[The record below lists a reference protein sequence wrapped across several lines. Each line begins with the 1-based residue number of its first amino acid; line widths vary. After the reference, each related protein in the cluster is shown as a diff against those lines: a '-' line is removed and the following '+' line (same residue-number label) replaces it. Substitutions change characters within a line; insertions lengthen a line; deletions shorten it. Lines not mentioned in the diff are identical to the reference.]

1 MKRVLAVD
9 ILRFVSAFMV
19 VLFHSNYFCKDIVNI
34 IPRYAVP
41 VFFMISGFFMYESDI
56 QRFKERLNRSI
67 IKMIVITLVASL
79 FFFFFYLPLYLR
91 DGFPP
96 LNTYINFIV
105 FNENPFAFHLW
116 YLTAFLYV
124 LMLFRALVGTHV
136 LKGIISYSP
145 FLLLINLLLG
155 ELGFLFW
162 IDSLPNYMLRDF
174 LLEGLPCYS
183 LGCLISINKEKL
195 LMSGRMFSSALMTVV
210 AFSLMEYYY
219 IKQWGCVEMAT
230 STDLYFSSVLFS
242 VVILIWSIQPHSLN
256 RIGEKVAEWGRKY
269 SLDIYIFHVAFL
281 VIIRSALKNNEDVL
295 NVYSSFLEPIIVFL
309 SAWGFA
315 VVWYWIKQRIPF
327 LNKYL

>member
-1 MKRVLAVD
+1 MKRNLAVD
-9 ILRFVSAFMV
+9 VLRFVSAFMV

-41 VFFMISGFFMYESDI
+41 VFFMISGFFMFEADD

-67 IKMIVITLVASL
+67 KKMIVLTLVDS
-79 FFFFFYLPLYLR
+79 FFFFLFYLPLYLR

-96 LNTYINFIV
+96 LSAYLKFIV

-124 LMLFRALVGTHV
+124 LLLFRALVGTHI
-136 LKGIISYSP
+136 LKVIIRYSP

-155 ELGFLFW
+155 EFGFLFW
-162 IDSLPNYMLRDF
+162 DDSLPNCVLRNF
-174 LLEGLPCYS
+174 LLEGLPFYS
-183 LGCLISINKEKL
+183 IGCLISINKEKL
-195 LMSGRMFSSALMTVV
+195 QMSGRMFSSALMTVV
-210 AFSLMEYYY
+210 AFSLMEYYH
-219 IKQWGCVEMAT
+219 IKYWGSVEMAT
-230 STDLYFSSVLFS
+230 TTDLFISSILFS
-242 VVILIWSIQPHSLN
+242 VVILIWAIQPHSMN
-256 RIGEKVAEWGRKY
+256 RIGEKMAEWGQKY

-295 NVYSSFLEPIIVFL
+295 NAYSSFFEPIVVFFCTLAFAIV
-309 SAWGFA
+309 WRQ
-315 VVWYWIKQRIPF
+315 IKQRIPL